1 MQKLIHRAIAVAI
14 VLSPGLAFA
23 ASNDVQLGATDT
35 VLSVN
40 SVTVTIAGSAS
51 TTVEQ
56 ISVDSTTFDL
66 TFAAG
71 STITITAPDLAVTAS
86 SQAQSVAT
94 ACASGVTTLTITAT
108 IAGTATIR
116 PSATACSTTS
126 ASSGGG
132 GGGGAIVQKAVSI
145 PAPAPTVTT
154 PVATTPMGTF
164 SADLEVGAEN
174 DDVAALQAF
183 LVGKG
188 FLTMPAGIA
197 MGYFGSLTK
206 VALAKFQA
214 ANNISPAAGY
224 FGPKTRAIV
233 NAGGV
238 VAPAVVKMDTPAP
251 TVSGSFTRDLEVGVE
266 GDDVKQLQV
275 FLNTH
280 GFMLAESG
288 LGSSGNE
295 TSRFGGLTRTALGKF
310 QAENGITPSVGYF
323 GPKTRALV
331 NTMMG
336 M

>member
-116 PSATACSTTS
+116 PSATACSTT
-126 ASSGGG
+126 ASSSGGGGGTVLGLIGGGGGG
-132 GGGGAIVQKAVSI
+132 GGGGAIVPKVVSI
-145 PAPAPTVTT
+145 P
-154 PVATTPMGTF
+154 
-164 SADLEVGAEN
+164 
-174 DDVAALQAF
+174 
-183 LVGKG
+183 
-188 FLTMPAGIA
+188 
-197 MGYFGSLTK
+197 
-206 VALAKFQA
+206 
-214 ANNISPAAGY
+214 
-224 FGPKTRAIV
+224 
-233 NAGGV
+233 
-238 VAPAVVKMDTPAP
+238 
-251 TVSGSFTRDLEVGVE
+251 
-266 GDDVKQLQV
+266 
-275 FLNTH
+275 
-280 GFMLAESG
+280 
-288 LGSSGNE
+288 
-295 TSRFGGLTRTALGKF
+295 
-310 QAENGITPSVGYF
+310 
-323 GPKTRALV
+323 
-331 NTMMG
+331 
-336 M
+336 